1 MISRCCGFS
10 DGEAAEKLRGHDQ
23 PHRGGQDRSRQRND
37 TPDITVRRCP
47 AKPASRLTA
56 PPGSFASL
64 PTAMLPPLPSHQQR
78 VVDAVDAVDAMV
90 AAALA
95 HRAVRHPYLQSL
107 SAGTLPDPVWALAD
121 FARHYEGYSAHFPR
135 YLTALIS
142 RLKNPAHRQALL
154 NNLTEESGVYGEA
167 ELEALQRLDIHP
179 EWINGV
185 PHPALFHRFRLAVAG
200 PVRADEQEHL
210 EVSCWRDMLLA
221 VISLGSAAEAVGAL
235 GLATESIVPTL
246 YQPFLQAIERIG
258 DLHPRDTVFFPL
270 HTAVDDQHQATL
282 RQIAIDYAATESGRL
297 ELTMGMHKALALRDS
312 FWSWL
317 HQRAQQ
323 RSAGP

>member
-1 MISRCCGFS
+1 MVTAI
-10 DGEAAEKLRGHDQ
+10 GHD
-23 PHRGGQDRSRQRND
+23 PCDVATLLVARLMDPFTTKAEAGD
-37 TPDITVRRCP
+37 TR
-47 AKPASRLTA
+47 AA
-56 PPGSFASL
+56 PPTPTGPHEPTFQARSSPPPLAS
-64 PTAMLPPLPSHQQR
+64 PAAAMASPPLPTDPR
-78 VVDAVDAVDAMV
+78 RAVDAMV
-90 AAALA
+90 TTALA
-95 HRAVRHPYLQSL
+95 HRAVRHPYLEAL
-107 SAGTLPDPVWALAD
+107 SAGTLPDPAWALAD

-154 NNLTEESGVYGEA
+154 NNLTEESGVYGQE
-167 ELEALQRLDIHP
+167 ELAALQRLDIRP
-179 EWINGV
+179 EWINGI
-185 PHPALFHRFRLAVAG
+185 PHPVLFHRFRLAVAG
-200 PVRADEQEHL
+200 PARVDEQDHL

-258 DLHPRDTVFFPL
+258 NLHPRDTVFFPL

-282 RQIAIDYAATESGRL
+282 RQIAVDFAATETGRL

-323 RSAGP
+323 REACPGP